1 MDKMKYFAEAWFS
14 DLENQALE
22 EIVQYARV
30 PMEKEQ
36 RAFLDLHPSG
46 GPDLALEYN
55 QKMQDKLLQEFAD
68 DKRVAI
74 ISEYVPKIIP
84 ILVRYR
90 FSYPMFLDADQMM
103 VFTELISFYKIKSDV
118 KFK

>member
-55 QKMQDKLLQEFAD
+55 QEMQDKLLHEFAD
-68 DKRVAI
+68 EKRIAI
-74 ISEYVPKIIP
+74 ILEYVPKIIP

-90 FSYPMFLDADQMM
+90 FSYPMFLDAEQTDE
-103 VFTELISFYKIKSDV
+103 FLDLIMFYKIKV
-118 KFK
+118 KVKYK